1 MTTTTKPATSW
12 LRIALMVVGVL
23 ALLPLTMI
31 FGVFGFIGGLFF
43 LLIAA
48 LAT

>member
-1 MTTTTKPATSW
+1 LTTTTKPATSS
-12 LRIALMVVGVL
+12 L